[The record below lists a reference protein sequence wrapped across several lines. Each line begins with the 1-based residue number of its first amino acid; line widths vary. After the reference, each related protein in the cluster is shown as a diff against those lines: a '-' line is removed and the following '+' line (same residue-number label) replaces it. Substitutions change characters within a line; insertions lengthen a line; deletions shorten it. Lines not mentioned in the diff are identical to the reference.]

1 MMENKKNVHA
11 VVKEI
16 KEAKNY
22 GTEDSFIIVVS
33 HILMNSGMKEYSDIH
48 QIFYLAEIPLE
59 QGTLIINKLEYLIS
73 YKEPRMKNVTSL
85 IEKLKFKFNIPL
97 EEFDR
102 IESIIKNEFETNN
115 IPEYLGEHDEVDN
128 DSFMLGFITC
138 ISTCVN

>member
-1 MMENKKNVHA
+1 MEENIDVNA
-11 VVKEI
+11 VVKKIRESR
-16 KEAKNY
+16 NC

-33 HILMNSGMKEYSDIH
+33 HILLNSGIKKYSNIH
-48 QIFYLAEIPLE
+48 RIFYLSEIPLN

-73 YKEPRMKNVTSL
+73 CKEPRMKNVTSL
-85 IEKLKFKFNIPL
+85 IEKLKFKFDIPL

-102 IESIIKNEFETNN
+102 IESIIKNEFEMNN
-115 IPEYLGEHDEVDN
+115 IPEYLGEHDEIDN